1 MIELAN
7 VTKTFTQGDEKIHAL
22 KNTNFRAEPGE
33 LVAVIGPSGSG
44 KSTFL
49 TIAGGL
55 QTPTEGRVTL
65 GGKRL
70 DNAGHKE
77 RSRIRFDK
85 LGFVLQGSSLVP
97 FLTVAEQ
104 LILHDKV
111 AGKKPDLARRDE
123 LLREL
128 GIEKLAKKYP
138 SDLSGGERQRVAIA
152 TALMHDPEVILADE
166 PTAALDSSRAMEIVA
181 LLRDLTHEKKKATVM
196 VTHDQRLLQFCD
208 RVCEIRDGV
217 LTEKADHRPGK

>member
-1 MIELAN
+1 MIELEN
-7 VTKTFTQGDEKIHAL
+7 VTKTFTQGDETIHAL
-22 KNTNFRAEPGE
+22 KNISFRAEPGE

-55 QTPTEGRVTL
+55 QAPTEGKVIL

-70 DNAGHKE
+70 DNAGHKA
-77 RSRIRFDK
+77 RTQIRFDK

-97 FLTVAEQ
+97 FLTVEEQ
-104 LILHDKV
+104 LILHAKV
-111 AGKKPDLARRDE
+111 AGNKPDLARRDE

-152 TALMHDPEVILADE
+152 TALMHDPDVILADE

-181 LLRDLTHEKKKATVM
+181 LLRDLTHAKNKATVM
-196 VTHDQRLLQFCD
+196 VTHDQRLLAYCD

-217 LTEKADHRPGK
+217 LSEDAGHQPSK